1 MIGVSIERE
10 REMKEKRNARA
21 VNLNRSIDLS
31 LFDWV
36 KNM

>member
-10 REMKEKRNARA
+10 REMKEKRNAREFEP
-21 VNLNRSIDLS
+21 IDLS